1 MCVIFSILCGH
12 SQNKD
17 VWTSLYPVVIT
28 FLCYSKTTILRTWHI
43 SRPYIMF
50 VYKYFWKMSRWIL
63 VFIYKTWHWK
73 YFLTYN
79 KRIIQH
85 PMIDYLT
92 RHKKYYA
99 CIFIVFLM
107 VANVHFLRWC
117 KRANLNAFFSI
128 FISSL
133 WHLIYD
139 VRCDWITYCYSLSQ
153 ILLPSKIYS
162 LNFWNKIHVFYHR
175 ITWLTI
181 FGNSKRFRNHFDTV
195 QLKTN
200 YVTCND
206 KDILFRP

>member
-99 CIFIVFLM
+99 FIFIVFLM

-139 VRCDWITYCYSLSQ
+139 VRCDWITYCYSFKSNFVTKQNLFIEFLKQDTCFLSSHYQ
-153 ILLPSKIYS
+153 DY
-162 LNFWNKIHVFYHR
+162 R
-175 ITWLTI
+175 LT
-181 FGNSKRFRNHFDTV
+181 
-195 QLKTN
+195 
-200 YVTCND
+200 
-206 KDILFRP
+206 